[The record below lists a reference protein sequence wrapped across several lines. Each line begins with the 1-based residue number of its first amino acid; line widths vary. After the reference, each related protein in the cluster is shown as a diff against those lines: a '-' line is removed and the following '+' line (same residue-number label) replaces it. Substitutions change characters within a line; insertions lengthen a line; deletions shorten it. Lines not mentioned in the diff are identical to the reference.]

1 MPQMLIANWLK
12 NYCKAALIVSAGIG
26 LTACAAAVTTAAG
39 IGGSQALSH
48 TVNGITYRTFT
59 ATAPAVKTAAINALG
74 RMKIKVVSDGKPDK
88 NNLCTIMA
96 KANGRNIEVQIEP
109 ISDNTTRMRVVAK
122 SGGIFYD
129 SATADEIIQQTKLRL
144 KQV

>member
-1 MPQMLIANWLK
+1 MQKMVSSCWRITLIMTIAIYLN
-12 NYCKAALIVSAGIG
+12 
-26 LTACAAAVTTAAG
+26 ACAAAATTVAG

-48 TVNGITYRTFT
+48 TINGITYRTFT
-59 ATAPAVKTAAINALG
+59 ATAPEVKVAAMNALW

-88 NNLCTIMA
+88 NNLRTITA

-109 ISDNTTRMRVVAK
+109 ISDNATRMRVVAK

-129 SATADEIIQQTKLRL
+129 SATADEIIQQTKLQLR
-144 KQV
+144 QA